1 MEQAIYKYKVV
12 LVGCGKMGKAILE
25 ALLHSKLDIKI
36 YVIDPNI
43 NSLDN
48 TVNNNVS
55 FLEGIEQLPQEFK
68 PNVILFAVK
77 PQIIKDVVH
86 SYVKLVTSDVM
97 VMSIL
102 AGISVDL
109 FAQIYGK
116 DKQIIRLMPNLG
128 ASFSKS
134 TTFIYAKELFIRKSI
149 IEDFIASFGSYV
161 WLDDEKKMHQATAVA
176 GSGPAYYFLFF
187 KYFTEFLTKN
197 GFDTQESKDIV
208 INTCEAALL
217 MAKEEQDFEQLMLA
231 VTSPNGTTHAALKT
245 FQNNNQLKDI
255 FDKAL
260 TAATKRSKE
269 LSSQ

>member
-1 MEQAIYKYKVV
+1 MELVIYKYKVV
-12 LVGCGKMGKAILE
+12 LVGCGKMGRAILE
-25 ALLHSKLDIKI
+25 ALLCSKLDIEI
-36 YVIDPNI
+36 YVIDPNAE
-43 NSLDN
+43 NAGN
-48 TVNNNVS
+48 MNNNVS
-55 FLEGIEQLPQEFK
+55 FLGSVEQLPQEFK

-77 PQIIKDVVH
+77 PQLIKDVVQP
-86 SYVKLVTSDVM
+86 YAKLVTSDVM

-102 AGISVDL
+102 AGVSVDL
-109 FAQIYGK
+109 FEQIYGK

-134 TTFIYAKELFIRKSI
+134 TTFIYTKELFIKKFI
-149 IEDFIASFGSYV
+149 IENFITSFGSCI
-161 WLDDEKKMHQATAVA
+161 WLDNENKMHQATAVA

-197 GFDTQESKDIV
+197 GFDTEESKSII

-217 MAKEEQDFEQLMLA
+217 MAKEEQDFEQLMSA

-245 FQNNNQLKDI
+245 FQDNNQLKDI